1 MMHDGKS
8 VTYHQAIM
16 HHAGEADEVVEKYQR
31 LAPQQKHQVWAFL
44 NSL

>member
-1 MMHDGKS
+1 MHDGKS

-16 HHAGEADEVVEKYQR
+16 RHGGEASKVRGQYEGLTPVEK
-31 LAPQQKHQVWAFL
+31 QQLQAFL